1 MHIHHA
7 KGLICVTPKIKERIY
22 FGICIFCVLLCVLL
36 LFRTFTGRGAA
47 SPALAAH
54 APLPR
59 VAQSGESK
67 TPDGTAAEVTMTEQ
81 QMSEGLTRCLPQ
93 DTPLREVKVT
103 ISADGR
109 LTLTAVLGVSEMQ
122 KFAEANGVKLGMA
135 EKALIK
141 LLPKTFSIKIV
152 FRAETADDGGLLSCV
167 PESLTLHDKEI
178 DLTKLPTGLFH
189 RVTDSVNQVLTDSG
203 LFFTRIV
210 FADGAIILAH
220 D

>member
-1 MHIHHA
+1 MHIHSA

-22 FGICIFCVLLCVLL
+22 FGICIFCVLLCALL
-36 LFRTFTGRGAA
+36 IFRTFTGRGAA
-47 SPALAAH
+47 SPTLASH
-54 APLPR
+54 TPQPR

-67 TPDGTAAEVTMTEQ
+67 TPGAASEVKMTEQ
-81 QMSEGLTRCLPQ
+81 QLSEGITRCLPQ
-93 DTPLREVKVT
+93 DTPLREIKVT
-103 ISADGR
+103 ISAEGR

-122 KFAEANGVKLGMA
+122 KFAEANGVKLSTA

-152 FRAETADDGGLLSCV
+152 FRAETSDDGGLLSCI

-178 DLTKLPTGLFH
+178 DLTKLPTGLFQ
-189 RVTDSVNQVLTDSG
+189 RVTDAVNQVLTDSD

-210 FADGAIILAH
+210 FEDGAIILAH

>member
-1 MHIHHA
+1 MHIHSA

-22 FGICIFCVLLCVLL
+22 FGICIFCVLLCALL
-36 LFRTFTGRGAA
+36 IFRTFTGRGPA
-47 SPALAAH
+47 SPTLASH
-54 APLPR
+54 TPQPR
-59 VAQSGESK
+59 VTQSGETK
-67 TPDGTAAEVTMTEQ
+67 TPGAASEVKMTEQ
-81 QMSEGLTRCLPQ
+81 QLSEGFTRCLPQ
-93 DTPLREVKVT
+93 DTPLREITVA

-178 DLTKLPTGLFH
+178 DLTKLPAGLFQ

-210 FADGAIILAH
+210 FEDGAIILAH